1 MNAVHSIGRGAA
13 MALLWMSFAFAGA
26 CSSASSSNRTSG
38 ETRAPDSGAAPTATG
53 ISLPAS
59 PSASPAA
66 SSTPDADASIDDAA
80 TALEAAP
87 LPMGIEA
94 GPSTSGLVVHEWG
107 TYTSVQASDGHTLGG
122 VHHED
127 EALPTWVHRR
137 NLNDP
142 QNYYFEQL
150 PEEPRQQLETP
161 VLYFYA
167 PSTQDV
173 QVKVSFPQGIVG
185 EWFPEATSYLP
196 AIGGMTHVAQGSTVW
211 NLTLDPAISPG
222 SFNPVTP
229 AEIWAPSRHVASTPV
244 RLQGAPSAI
253 GEREQFLFYRGLGTF
268 VAPVTVTTYRDGTI
282 RIHNGSSDDVGSV
295 FLLFSGNAGGSF
307 GSLGRLGAGGDIST
321 TTAANAQLSTNDFVQ
336 KAQSGLY
343 DALSAT
349 GLYAD
354 EARAMV
360 DTWTRSWFGNPG
372 LRILYLAPR
381 TWTDAWIPTEVTP
394 APSAFVRTLVGR
406 IEVMTPLEEADLVGQ
421 IQTASRAQTPVSIAP
436 LGRFAESRL
445 ERAVELLT
453 DPQAQA
459 LAETTR
465 QAVHAAR

>member
-1 MNAVHSIGRGAA
+1 M
-13 MALLWMSFAFAGA
+13 
-26 CSSASSSNRTSG
+26 
-38 ETRAPDSGAAPTATG
+38 ATG
-53 ISLPAS
+53 SPSPAS
-59 PSASPAA
+59 PSDSSPAR
-66 SSTPDADASIDDAA
+66 STPDADAPLDDAA
-80 TALEAAP
+80 TALDTASQ
-87 LPMGIEA
+87 PMGAES
-94 GPSTSGLVVHEWG
+94 GPSPTGLVVHEWG

-127 EALPTWVHRR
+127 EALPAWVHRR

-173 QVKVSFPQGIVG
+173 QVEVSFPEGIVG

-196 AIGGMTHVAQGSTVW
+196 AIGGMTSVARGSAVW
-211 NLTLDPAISPG
+211 NLTLDPAITPG
-222 SFNPVTP
+222 SFNPVTL

-244 RLQGAPSAI
+244 RVQLATSAVE
-253 GEREQFLFYRGLGTF
+253 EREQFLFYRGLGTF
-268 VAPVTVTTYRDGTI
+268 VAPVTVTTYRDGTL

-295 FLLFSGNAGGSF
+295 FLLFSGDGGGSF
-307 GSLGRLGAGGDIST
+307 ASLGRLGAGGDIST
-321 TTAANAQLSTNDFVQ
+321 ATAANAQLSTNDFMQ

-349 GLYAD
+349 GLYGD

-381 TWTDAWIPTEVTP
+381 SWTDAWLPTQVTP

-406 IEVMTPLEEADLVGQ
+406 IEVMTPLEETDLVSQ
-421 IQTASRAQTPVSIAP
+421 IQTASRAHARVSIAP

-453 DPQAQA
+453 DPQAKA